1 LNFLTVA
8 AEAFGYSLSVDEG
21 AYIFSWLMHN
31 GLEDLRQH

>member
-21 AYIFSWLMHN
+21 AYIFSGYAQWFGRFAAH
-31 GLEDLRQH
+31 